1 MSASPEAAWRARG
14 LRERVSSIAA
24 RSRTRLALVLVA
36 LLAPTAIAAAPGG
49 PVAPCGPTQSPSVP
63 QFGDPPNAGN
73 WHPAD
78 LASSWVPAPCT
89 NWAAARFTVLTAL
102 AGRFAF
108 AGSADDLLLRFGAFS
123 AWRGIQYWSVTDGR
137 WNTLVVD
144 ASALEGPSAA
154 RRRSDFTLGELK
166 SGLDLY
172 FMQEDNRSS
181 DKVVYRM
188 KVQAVDAGRLIITVE
203 NESAVFQF
211 IFTIFDVGDI
221 KSTYVF
227 ERLSPAIWGYYSL
240 SGVREGL
247 ALIGNHDSSYLNRSL
262 AIYRHLAGIP
272 GNLEPPL
279 AQ

>member
-1 MSASPEAAWRARG
+1 MKRLPERG
-14 LRERVSSIAA
+14 SRIAA
-24 RSRTRLALVLVA
+24 RSRTRLALVLAA
-36 LLAPTAIAAAPGG
+36 LLTPTAIAAPGG
-49 PVAPCGPTQSPSVP
+49 PIAPCGPAGSLSVP
-63 QFGDPPNAGN
+63 QFGDPPNARN

-78 LASSWVPAPCT
+78 LASGWLPSPCT
-89 NWAAARFTVLTAL
+89 AWAAERFTVLTAL
-102 AGRFAF
+102 AGRFPF
-108 AGSADDLLLRFGAFS
+108 AGSADDLLLRFGTFS
-123 AWRGIQYWSVTDGR
+123 AWRGIQYWSVTDGS

-154 RRRSDFTLGELK
+154 RRRSDFTLSELK

-188 KVQAVDAGRLIITVE
+188 KVQAIDSGRLIITVE
-203 NESAVFQF
+203 NASAAFQF

-221 KSTYVF
+221 RSTYVF

-279 AQ
+279 AR